1 MSDIKHQSRGSILNP
16 LKNLQFFGR
25 KPVTEPLGA
34 RPASDIYRGFH
45 LNDWEK
51 CVGCST
57 CQKVCDNA
65 AITMVEIPE
74 LPNDPVKGVR
84 NLRPAIDYGRCCWC
98 ALCVDL
104 CPTGSI
110 ALSRE
115 YVHTCHDDELD
126 SYFVLPDPNG
136 IHNEFFGNGWDKS
149 EDSDLVDQ
157 HRQDM
162 QELEPEVR
170 IDNFDEIVHGYEKQ
184 QAIIEASRCV
194 QCGMC
199 HDACPTHMNAPEY
212 IRSIWKDDLEE
223 AIRQIYNSNPFSHT
237 CGRVCTHRCEDACSI
252 GHRGDPIAIRW
263 LKRYAMDAVD
273 HERIKQIAA
282 EGKAGVPSGKRV
294 AIIGAGPAGLT
305 AAYDL
310 ARSGHEVNVYEAE
323 AGPGGMTRYGIPEY
337 RMPYEMLDR
346 DVDVIQSMGVKIHYN
361 YRVGDQ
367 ISMDHLHQEND
378 AVVLAIGLWM
388 GRSTRIPGSDH
399 AQVRRAIDLL
409 RQITNK
415 ETIDV
420 PESAVV
426 IGGGNVAMDIAR
438 SLARLQMQQYGRVN
452 MSLTALE
459 DMDRFLADPE
469 EIREALEEG
478 VEIFDARGPQEIL
491 VDGDKVKGLRTWKVL
506 SIFDEQGRFSPHYDE
521 QEEQIH
527 AAEMIIEAIGQMSD
541 MSLLGEVLTE
551 QLEWNRGRLRID
563 EQGRTSEGW
572 LWAAGDCVNGPDVV
586 HAVADGHR
594 IAASINEQLGVREQ
608 VA

>member
-1 MSDIKHQSRGSILNP
+1 MTDIKHQSRGSFLNP

-25 KPVTEPLGA
+25 KPVTEPLGP

-74 LPNDPVKGVR
+74 LPNDPVRGVR

-110 ALSRE
+110 SLSRE

-136 IHNEFFGNGWDKS
+136 MHNESFATGWGKS
-149 EDSDLVDQ
+149 ADSDLVDTS
-157 HRQDM
+157 RQIMDEM
-162 QELEPEVR
+162 SAESR
-170 IDNFDEIVHGYEKQ
+170 IDNFDEIVEGYDKQ
-184 QAIIEASRCV
+184 RAIIEASRCV

-199 HDACPTHMNAPEY
+199 HDACPTHMDAPGY

-223 AIRQIYNSNPFSHT
+223 AIRQIYETNPFSHT

-252 GHRGDPIAIRW
+252 GHRGEPIAIRW
-263 LKRYAMDAVD
+263 LKRYAMDSVG
-273 HERIKQIAA
+273 HERVKEIASRGRA
-282 EGKAGVPSGKRV
+282 ITPSGKKV

-310 ARSGHEVNVYEAE
+310 ARSGHEVNVYESESA
-323 AGPGGMTRYGIPEY
+323 AGGMTRYGIPEY
-337 RMPYEMLDR
+337 RLPYDMLDR
-346 DVDVIQSMGVKIHYN
+346 DVEVVEAMGVKIHYN
-361 YRVGDQ
+361 TRIGDK
-367 ISMDHLHQEND
+367 ISMAQLEKDND
-378 AVVLAIGLWM
+378 AVVLAIGLWV

-399 AQVRRAIDLL
+399 ADVRRAVDLL
-409 RQITNK
+409 KQITDG
-415 ETIDV
+415 TSIDV
-420 PESAVV
+420 PKSAVV
-426 IGGGNVAMDIAR
+426 VGGGNVAMDISR
-438 SLARLQMQQYGRVN
+438 SLARLQMQKYGKIDMTV
-452 MSLTALE
+452 TALE
-459 DMDRFLADPE
+459 PMEKFLADPE
-469 EIREALEEG
+469 EIRESLEEG
-478 VEIFDARGPQEIL
+478 VNIFDARGPRE
-491 VDGDKVKGLRTWKVL
+491 VVTSGKKVKGLKTWKVL

-521 QEEQIH
+521 NDEQVH
-527 AAEMIIEAIGQMSD
+527 MAEMVIEAIGQMSD
-541 MSLLGEVLTE
+541 TNLLGDELIE
-551 QLEWNRGRLRID
+551 RLDWNRGRLAID
-563 EQGRTSEGW
+563 EQGRTSEEW

-594 IAASINEQLGVREQ
+594 VAASINEQLGIREN
-608 VA
+608 AA